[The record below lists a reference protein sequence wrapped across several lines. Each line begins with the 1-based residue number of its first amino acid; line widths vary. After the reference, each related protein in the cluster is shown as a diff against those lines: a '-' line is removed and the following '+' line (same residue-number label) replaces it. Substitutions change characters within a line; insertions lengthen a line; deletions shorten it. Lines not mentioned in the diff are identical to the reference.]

1 MVFSLYECPKK
12 RQQRKRTLVARNA
25 CGIKRCSLSLAQL
38 MGAGKPAPSQPTCE
52 FPIILSTGTWTP
64 ASLDASLPTG
74 SCHNRKNNWKH
85 TVLLVWTQVRLSVAT
100 SEMEERVNLE
110 LRRGMVFLPKAQ
122 NGSHSGWIKLL
133 DGWIHCF
140 SQVDN
145 SLALKEWS
153 LWVYVLFH
161 TMCKGL

>member
-12 RQQRKRTLVARNA
+12 RQQRKRRLVARNP
-25 CGIKRCSLSLAQL
+25 CGIKRCSLSLAQR
-38 MGAGKPAPSQPTCE
+38 MGEGKSAPSQPTCE

-100 SEMEERVNLE
+100 SEMKERVNPLITPRSGVPSQSPE
-110 LRRGMVFLPKAQ
+110 RIPLWLNKAIR
-122 NGSHSGWIKLL
+122 W
-133 DGWIHCF
+133 
-140 SQVDN
+140 VN
-145 SLALKEWS
+145 SL
-153 LWVYVLFH
+153 F
-161 TMCKGL
+161 